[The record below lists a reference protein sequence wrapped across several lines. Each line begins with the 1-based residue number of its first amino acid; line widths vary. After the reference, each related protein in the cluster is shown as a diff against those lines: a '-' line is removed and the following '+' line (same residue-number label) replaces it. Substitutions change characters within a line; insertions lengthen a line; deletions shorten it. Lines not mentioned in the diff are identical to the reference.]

1 MVGNCSRGFAHYSG
15 MDCTTCREAISVRLD
30 GEKRGADADLI
41 EAHLVE
47 AHLAGCPGC
56 REFVAKATE
65 LQRLLEG
72 WPADEVPDLTG
83 PILARIGEAA
93 GDRERAWQRDV
104 RIALTVVGA
113 LLMLLAL
120 PALVFGQ
127 DPGATV
133 HVARE
138 LGSFHLALAAGL
150 LVVAWRPERA
160 GGLLPVVAVLA
171 VCLAVTAVLDVAAG
185 RLPALAEAHHLL
197 HLAGLGLVWL
207 LASPTGRARP
217 AVSR

>member
-1 MVGNCSRGFAHYSG
+1 LG
-15 MDCTTCREAISVRLD
+15 MDCTTCREAISARLD
-30 GEKRGADADLI
+30 GETLGTDSELV

-47 AHLAGCPGC
+47 AHLAGCAAC
-56 REFVAKATE
+56 RAYLAKATA
-65 LQRLLEG
+65 LQRSLEE
-72 WPADEVPDLTG
+72 WRTEKAPDLTG
-83 PILARIGEAA
+83 PILAGIGQAA
-93 GDRERAWQRDV
+93 ANRDRSWQHDA
-104 RIALTVVGA
+104 RIALALVGA
-113 LLMLLAL
+113 LLALLAY

-127 DPGATV
+127 DLGASV

-160 GGLLPVVAVLA
+160 AGLLPVMAVLA
-171 VCLAVTAVLDVAAG
+171 VCLAVTAVLDVVAG

-207 LASPTGRARP
+207 LATPPGRARP
-217 AVSR
+217 ALGR

>member
-15 MDCTTCREAISVRLD
+15 MDCTTCREAISARLD
-30 GEKRGADADLI
+30 GETRGADADLI

-56 REFVAKATE
+56 REFVAKATA
-65 LQRLLEG
+65 LQRSLEG
-72 WPADEVPDLTG
+72 RPADEVPDLTG
-83 PILARIGEAA
+83 PILARIAEAA
-93 GDRERAWQRDV
+93 RDRDRAWQRDV
-104 RIALTVVGA
+104 RIALTVLGVV
-113 LLMLLAL
+113 LVLLAL

>member
-1 MVGNCSRGFAHYSG
+1 
-15 MDCTTCREAISVRLD
+15 MDCTTCREAISARLD
-30 GEKRGADADLI
+30 GETLGADSDLV

-47 AHLAGCPGC
+47 AHLAGCAAC
-56 REFVAKATE
+56 REYVAKATA

-72 WPADEVPDLTG
+72 WPAERVPDLTG
-83 PILARIGEAA
+83 PILARIGQDAA
-93 GDRERAWQRDV
+93 DRRRSWQHEV
-104 RIALTVVGA
+104 RIALALVGG
-113 LLMLLAL
+113 LLVLLSL

-150 LVVAWRPERA
+150 VVVAWRPERA

-171 VCLAVTAVLDVAAG
+171 VCLTVTAVLDVAAG

>member
-1 MVGNCSRGFAHYSG
+1 
-15 MDCTTCREAISVRLD
+15 
-30 GEKRGADADLI
+30 
-41 EAHLVE
+41 
-47 AHLAGCPGC
+47 
-56 REFVAKATE
+56 
-65 LQRLLEG
+65 
-72 WPADEVPDLTG
+72 
-83 PILARIGEAA
+83 
-93 GDRERAWQRDV
+93 V

>member
-1 MVGNCSRGFAHYSG
+1 
-15 MDCTTCREAISVRLD
+15 MDCTTCREAISARLD
-30 GEKRGADADLI
+30 GETRGADADLV

-47 AHLAGCPGC
+47 AHLAGCAGC
-56 REFVAKATE
+56 REFVAKATA
-65 LQRLLEG
+65 LQRSLEG
-72 WPADEVPDLTG
+72 WPVDEVPELTG

-93 GDRERAWQRDV
+93 GDRDRAWQRDA

-113 LLMLLAL
+113 LLVLLAL

-171 VCLAVTAVLDVAAG
+171 VCLTVTAVLDVAAG

-207 LASPTGRARP
+207 LGSPAGRARP
-217 AVSR
+217 VVSR

>member
-1 MVGNCSRGFAHYSG
+1 MKPARARRSPAWAARSSLVSSSIAEESSMVGNCSRGFAHYLG
-15 MDCTTCREAISVRLD
+15 MDCTTCREAISARLD
-30 GEKRGADADLI
+30 GETRGADADLI

-47 AHLAGCPGC
+47 AHLAGCAGC
-56 REFVAKATE
+56 REFVAKATA
-65 LQRLLEG
+65 LQRSLEG
-72 WPADEVPDLTG
+72 WPTDEVPELTG

-93 GDRERAWQRDV
+93 GDRDRAWQRDV

-150 LVVAWRPERA
+150 VVVAWRPERA
-160 GGLLPVVAVLA
+160 GGRSEERRVGKE
-171 VCLAVTAVLDVAAG
+171 C
-185 RLPALAEAHHLL
+185 RSR
-197 HLAGLGLVWL
+197 W
-207 LASPTGRARP
+207 SPYH
-217 AVSR
+217 

>member
-15 MDCTTCREAISVRLD
+15 MDCTTCREAISARLD
-30 GEKRGADADLI
+30 GETRGADADLI

-72 WPADEVPDLTG
+72 RPADEVPDLTG

>member
-15 MDCTTCREAISVRLD
+15 MDCTTCREAISARLD
-30 GEKRGADADLI
+30 GETRGADADLI
-41 EAHLVE
+41 EGHLVE

-56 REFVAKATE
+56 REFVAKATA
-65 LQRLLEG
+65 LQRSLEG
-72 WPADEVPDLTG
+72 RPADEVPDLTG
-83 PILARIGEAA
+83 PVLARIGEAA
-93 GDRERAWQRDV
+93 GDRDRAWQRDA

-113 LLMLLAL
+113 LLMALAL

-160 GGLLPVVAVLA
+160 DGLLPVVAVLA
-171 VCLAVTAVLDVAAG
+171 VCLGVTAVLDVAAG
-185 RLPALAEAHHLL
+185 LLPALAEAHHLL
-197 HLAGLGLVWL
+197 HVAGLGLVWL